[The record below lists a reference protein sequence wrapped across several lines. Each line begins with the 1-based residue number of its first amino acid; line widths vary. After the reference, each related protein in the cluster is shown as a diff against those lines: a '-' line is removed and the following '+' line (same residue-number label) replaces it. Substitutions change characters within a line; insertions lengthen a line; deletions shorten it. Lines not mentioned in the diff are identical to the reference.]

1 MLLNTNTNT
10 NANCDFCDH
19 SIEHVYDPINS
30 KRGMQLFVCENC
42 GLLESKPSEAYTSR
56 PPGNMSS
63 DADRSSYRYTKTLVA
78 GSYSDMM
85 IEFIKPLQINKILD
99 IGSNRGAFFKWAS
112 KNLEFNT
119 ITCIE
124 TDETIVEDYIGDPR
138 VDLTIDRLENVNI
151 EENEYDFAF
160 CVHTLEHALSAK
172 GMLKQIFDS
181 LKVGGRF
188 FVAVPNLVWHKDVI
202 EEFFIDPHTFH
213 FNFHVLKEMIK
224 KTGFDIVH
232 EGDPN
237 GADAI
242 FVLEKTNNNF
252 IKNIDDQ
259 KFDVEIDI
267 KDSINQYKNLISYNR
282 NLIKDTVQLIH
293 NHCNNGEKY
302 FIWGAGRIFD
312 ALIKFGGLKPH
323 KNLFLIDKFL
333 SDMFDHSNGIKVN
346 KPHEISSIID
356 NQSIVY
362 VASRDYKDEILLEA
376 AQIGFK
382 KSLVFGSE
390 LIIKEI

>member
-1 MLLNTNTNT
+1 MLLNTNT
-10 NANCDFCDH
+10 NCDFCDH

-42 GLLESKPSEAYTSR
+42 GLLESKPSVAYTSR

-138 VDLTIDRLENVNI
+138 VDLTIDRLENVDI

-213 FNFHVLKEMIK
+213 FNFHVLKEMIN

-267 KDSINQYKNLISYNR
+267 KESINQYKNLISYNR

-333 SDMFDHSNGIKVN
+333 SDMFDYSNEIKVN